1 MNLPQTL
8 KRVNSQRKNTLST
21 NLSLVAKYAIDLAPL
36 RKSVDFRKLWSA
48 ELISYLGTMFTYVA
62 VPFQIKELTN
72 SYVAVAISGL
82 VEIVPLVIF
91 GLYGGVLA
99 DAIDRK
105 KLIWIT
111 EFLSLF
117 FTGILLINSLR
128 SSPSIVLIYIVAGLF
143 AAVSGLRQ
151 PAMTA
156 ALPRLVDHEDM
167 AAASALMSLRWQ
179 AGVIVGPA
187 IGGVIISTYSV
198 AAGYAVDIATFV
210 ISLILLSMMSNIP
223 ASQEAE
229 KPSLAALFEGIKY
242 SFARRDLLGT
252 YLIDLAA
259 MFFAMP
265 TALIPFW
272 ADQLGAPWALGLLY
286 AAGTVG
292 SVAIVLTSGWTKNV
306 RFYGRAI
313 MWAAIGW
320 GAAIALAGATNY
332 LALVLLFL
340 ALAGASDMVSAL
352 FRSAMWNQTIPDNL
366 RGRLAGI
373 ELLSYSLG
381 PLAGQMRAAGMAAAF
396 SLTFSVTAGGIICI
410 ISVVLLAGFFPIL
423 RNFDIKTDKNALEK
437 AAESEKSRSNPQ
449 GEEEIS

>member
-1 MNLPQTL
+1 MSKL
-8 KRVNSQRKNTLST
+8 VNFQQLNTLST
-21 NLSLVAKYAIDLAPL
+21 NLTPVAKYAIDISPL
-36 RKSVDFRKLWSA
+36 RKSADFRYLWTA
-48 ELISYLGTMFTYVA
+48 GLISYFGSMFTYVA

-72 SYVAVAISGL
+72 SYVAVAMSGL
-82 VEIVPLVIF
+82 IEIVPLVIF

-111 EFLSLF
+111 EALSLLL
-117 FTGILLINSLR
+117 TGLLLINSLMD
-128 SSPSIVLIYIVAGLF
+128 SPSIILIYVVSGLF

-151 PAMTA
+151 PAMSA

-167 AAASALMSLRWQ
+167 TAASALMSLRWQ
-179 AGVIVGPA
+179 MGVIIGPT
-187 IGGVIISTYSV
+187 IGGVLISTFSV
-198 AAGYAVDIATFV
+198 SVGYGADIATFV
-210 ISLILLSMMSNIP
+210 ISLILLAMMSNIP
-223 ASQEAE
+223 PSKEAE
-229 KPSLAALFEGIKY
+229 KPSLAALLDGIKY
-242 SFARRDLLGT
+242 SFARKDLLGT

-272 ADQLGAPWALGLLY
+272 ADQLGSPWALGFLY

-292 SVAIVLTSGWTKNV
+292 SVVIILTSGWTKNV

-313 MWAAIGW
+313 MWAAMGW

-381 PLAGQMRAAGMAAAF
+381 PLAGQMRAASMAAAF

-410 ISVVLLAGFFPIL
+410 ISVALLAGFFPIL
-423 RNFDIKTDKNALEK
+423 RKFDIKTDKNALEK

-449 GEEEIS
+449 GEGEIS

>member
-1 MNLPQTL
+1 
-8 KRVNSQRKNTLST
+8 
-21 NLSLVAKYAIDLAPL
+21 VAKYAIDLSPL
-36 RKSVDFRKLWSA
+36 RKSADFRNLWA
-48 ELISYLGTMFTYVA
+48 AGLISYFGSMITYVA

-72 SYVAVAISGL
+72 SYVAVALSGL
-82 VEIVPLVIF
+82 IEIIPLVIF

-105 KLIWIT
+105 KLIWVT
-111 EFLSLF
+111 EALSLI
-117 FTGILLINSLR
+117 FTGLLLINSLA
-128 SSPSIVLIYIVAGLF
+128 SSPSIILIYVVSGLF

-151 PAMTA
+151 PVMQA

-179 AGVIVGPA
+179 AGVIIGPT
-187 IGGVIISTYSV
+187 IGGVLISTFSV
-198 AAGYAVDIATFV
+198 AIGYAADIATFV
-210 ISLILLSMMSNIP
+210 VSLILLAMMRNIP
-223 ASQEAE
+223 PSTQAE
-229 KPSLAALFEGIKY
+229 KPSLAALFDGLKY
-242 SFARRDLLGT
+242 AFARKDLLAT

-272 ADQLGAPWALGLLY
+272 ADQLGSPWALGLLY

-292 SVAIVLTSGWTKNV
+292 SIVVTLTSGWTKNV

-313 MWAAIGW
+313 IWAAAGW
-320 GAAIALAGATNY
+320 GAAIALAGATQY
-332 LALVLLFL
+332 LVLVLLFL

-381 PLAGQMRAAGMAAAF
+381 PLAGQMRAASMAAAF
-396 SLTFSVTAGGIICI
+396 TLTFSVTAGGVICMI
-410 ISVVLLAGFFPIL
+410 CVALLASFFPIL
-423 RNFDIKTDKNALEK
+423 RRFDIKTDRFALEK
-437 AAESEKSRSNPQ
+437 AAESEKTRLNPQ
-449 GEEEIS
+449 SEE

>member
-1 MNLPQTL
+1 M
-8 KRVNSQRKNTLST
+8 
-21 NLSLVAKYAIDLAPL
+21 I
-36 RKSVDFRKLWSA
+36 
-48 ELISYLGTMFTYVA
+48 TYVA

-72 SYVAVAISGL
+72 SYVAVALSGL
-82 VEIVPLVIF
+82 IEIIPLVIF

-111 EFLSLF
+111 EALSLI
-117 FTGILLINSLR
+117 FTGLLLINSLL
-128 SSPSIVLIYIVAGLF
+128 SSPSIILIYVVSGLF

-151 PAMTA
+151 PAMQA

-179 AGVIVGPA
+179 AGVIIGPT
-187 IGGVIISTYSV
+187 IGGVLISTFSV
-198 AAGYAVDIATFV
+198 AVGYAADIATFV
-210 ISLILLSMMSNIP
+210 ISLILLAMMRNIP
-223 ASQEAE
+223 PAKEAE
-229 KPSLAALFEGIKY
+229 KPSLAALFDGLKY
-242 SFARRDLLGT
+242 AFARKDLLAT

-292 SVAIVLTSGWTKNV
+292 SIALTLTSGWTKNV

-313 MWAAIGW
+313 MWAAFGW
-320 GAAIALAGATNY
+320 GAAIALAGATQY
-332 LALVLLFL
+332 LVLVLLFL

-352 FRSAMWNQTIPDNL
+352 FRSAMWNQAIPDNL

-396 SLTFSVTAGGIICI
+396 TLTISVTAGGVICMI
-410 ISVVLLAGFFPIL
+410 CVALLAGFFPIL
-423 RNFDIKTDKNALEK
+423 RKFDIKTDRFALEK
-437 AAESEKSRSNPQ
+437 AAESEKLRLNPHS
-449 GEEEIS
+449 EDEIS

>member
-1 MNLPQTL
+1 MNLQQKL
-8 KRVNSQRKNTLST
+8 KLDNFQRQSTLST
-21 NLSLVAKYAIDLAPL
+21 NLTLVAKYTIDISPL
-36 RKSVDFRKLWSA
+36 RKSADFRYLWTA
-48 ELISYLGTMFTYVA
+48 GLISYFGTMFTYVA

-111 EFLSLF
+111 EFLSLLL
-117 FTGILLINSLR
+117 TGVLLINSLL
-128 SSPSIVLIYIVAGLF
+128 SSPSIILIYVVSGLF

-151 PAMTA
+151 PAMSA

-167 AAASALMSLRWQ
+167 TAASALMSLRWQ
-179 AGVIVGPA
+179 MGVIIGPT
-187 IGGVIISTYSV
+187 IGGVLISTFSV
-198 AAGYAVDIATFV
+198 SVGYAADIATFV
-210 ISLILLSMMSNIP
+210 ISLILLAMMSNIP
-223 ASQEAE
+223 ASKEAE
-229 KPSLAALFEGIKY
+229 KPSLAALFDGIKY
-242 SFARRDLLGT
+242 SFARKDLLGT

-272 ADQLGAPWALGLLY
+272 ADQLGATWALGLLY

-292 SVAIVLTSGWTKNV
+292 SVVIILTSGWTKSV

-381 PLAGQMRAAGMAAAF
+381 PLAGQMRAASMAAAF

>member
-1 MNLPQTL
+1 VNLQQKL
-8 KRVNSQRKNTLST
+8 QLVNFQRQSTLST
-21 NLSLVAKYAIDLAPL
+21 NLTLVAKYTIDISPL
-36 RKSVDFRKLWSA
+36 RKSADFRYLWTA
-48 ELISYLGTMFTYVA
+48 GLISYFGTMFTYVA

-82 VEIVPLVIF
+82 VEIVPLIIF

-111 EFLSLF
+111 EFLSLLL
-117 FTGILLINSLR
+117 TGILLINSLLA
-128 SSPSIVLIYIVAGLF
+128 SPSIILIYIVSGLF

-179 AGVIVGPA
+179 MGVIIGPT
-187 IGGVIISTYSV
+187 IGGVLISTFSV
-198 AAGYAVDIATFV
+198 SVGYAADIATFV
-210 ISLILLSMMSNIP
+210 ISLILLAMMSNIP
-223 ASQEAE
+223 ASKEAE
-229 KPSLAALFEGIKY
+229 KPSLAALFDGIKY
-242 SFARRDLLGT
+242 SFARKDLLGT

-292 SVAIVLTSGWTKNV
+292 SVVIILTSGWTKNV

-381 PLAGQMRAAGMAAAF
+381 PLAGQMRAASMAAAF

-410 ISVVLLAGFFPIL
+410 ISVALLAGFFPIL
-423 RNFDIKTDKNALEK
+423 RKFDIKTDKNALEK

-449 GEEEIS
+449 GEGEIS

>member
-1 MNLPQTL
+1 
-8 KRVNSQRKNTLST
+8 
-21 NLSLVAKYAIDLAPL
+21 VANFAIDLAPL
-36 RKSVDFRKLWSA
+36 KKSRDFSLLWA
-48 ELISYLGTMFTYVA
+48 AGLISYFGSMITYVA
-62 VPFQIKELTN
+62 VPFQIKELTD

-99 DAIDRK
+99 DALDRK
-105 KLIWIT
+105 KLIWVT
-111 EFLSLF
+111 EALSLL
-117 FTGILLINSLR
+117 FTGILLINSLMD
-128 SSPSIVLIYIVAGLF
+128 SPNLLLIYIVSGLF

-151 PAMTA
+151 PAMQA

-167 AAASALMSLRWQ
+167 TAAAALMSLRWQ
-179 AGVIVGPA
+179 VGVIVGPA
-187 IGGVIISTYSV
+187 VGGILISSYSV
-198 AAGYAVDIATFV
+198 AVGYAADIATFI
-210 ISLILLSMMSNIP
+210 ISIALIAFMKKIP
-223 ASQEAE
+223 PSHEAE
-229 KPSLAALFEGIKY
+229 APSLSALIDGVKY
-242 SFARRDLLGT
+242 AFSRKDLLGT

-286 AAGTVG
+286 AAMTIG
-292 SVAIVLTSGWTKNV
+292 SVAITLTSGWTKNV
-306 RFYGRAI
+306 HFYGRAI

-320 GAAIALAGATNY
+320 GVAIALSGVTNY
-332 LALVLLFL
+332 LWLVLLFL

-381 PLAGQMRAAGMAAAF
+381 PLAGQMRAASMAAVT
-396 SLTFSVTAGGIICI
+396 SLSISVTSGGIICVI
-410 ISVVLLAGFFPIL
+410 VVVLLASFLPDF
-423 RNFDIKTDKNALEK
+423 RKFDIRTNKYALENQK
-437 AAESEKSRSNPQ
+437 MAEKLRVNPQ
-449 GEEEIS
+449 SGDEN

>member
-1 MNLPQTL
+1 M
-8 KRVNSQRKNTLST
+8 
-21 NLSLVAKYAIDLAPL
+21 I
-36 RKSVDFRKLWSA
+36 
-48 ELISYLGTMFTYVA
+48 TYVA
-62 VPFQIKELTN
+62 VPFQIKELTD

-99 DAIDRK
+99 DALDRK
-105 KLIWIT
+105 KLIWVT
-111 EFLSLF
+111 EALSLL
-117 FTGILLINSLR
+117 FTGILLINSLMD
-128 SSPSIVLIYIVAGLF
+128 SPNLLLIYIVSGLF

-151 PAMTA
+151 PAMQA

-167 AAASALMSLRWQ
+167 TAAAALMSLRWQ
-179 AGVIVGPA
+179 VGVIVGPA
-187 IGGVIISTYSV
+187 VGGILISSYSV
-198 AAGYAVDIATFV
+198 AVGYAADIATFI
-210 ISLILLSMMSNIP
+210 ISIALIAFMKKIP
-223 ASQEAE
+223 PSHEAE
-229 KPSLAALFEGIKY
+229 APSLSALIDGVKY
-242 SFARRDLLGT
+242 AFSRKDLLGT

-286 AAGTVG
+286 AAMTIG
-292 SVAIVLTSGWTKNV
+292 SVAITLTSGWTKHV
-306 RFYGRAI
+306 HFYGRAI

-320 GAAIALAGATNY
+320 GVAIALSGATNY
-332 LALVLLFL
+332 LWLVLLFL

-381 PLAGQMRAAGMAAAF
+381 PLAGQMRAASMAAVT
-396 SLTFSVTAGGIICI
+396 SLSISVTSGGIICVI
-410 ISVVLLAGFFPIL
+410 VVVLLASFLPDF
-423 RNFDIKTDKNALEK
+423 RKFDIRTNKYALENQK
-437 AAESEKSRSNPQ
+437 MAEKLRVNPQ
-449 GEEEIS
+449 SGDEN

>member
-1 MNLPQTL
+1 M
-8 KRVNSQRKNTLST
+8 
-21 NLSLVAKYAIDLAPL
+21 AKYAIDISPL
-36 RKSVDFRKLWSA
+36 RKSRDFRNLWA
-48 ELISYLGTMFTYVA
+48 AGLISYFGSMITYVA

-82 VEIVPLVIF
+82 IEIVPLVIF

-111 EFLSLF
+111 EALSLL
-117 FTGILLINSLR
+117 FTALLLINSLLD
-128 SSPSIVLIYIVAGLF
+128 SPSILLIYVVSGLF
-143 AAVSGLRQ
+143 AATSGLRQ
-151 PAMTA
+151 PAMQA

-167 AAASALMSLRWQ
+167 TAAAALMSIRWQ
-179 AGVIVGPA
+179 AGVIIGPT
-187 IGGVIISTYSV
+187 IGGILISTFSV
-198 AAGYAVDIATFV
+198 AVGYVADIATFV
-210 ISLILLSMMSNIP
+210 ISLVLLAMLSNIP
-223 ASQEAE
+223 PSQEAE
-229 KPSLAALFEGIKY
+229 KPSLAGLFEGIKY
-242 SFARRDLLGT
+242 AFARKDLLGT

-272 ADQLGAPWALGLLY
+272 ADQLGTPWALGLLY
-286 AAGTVG
+286 AAGTIG
-292 SVAIVLTSGWTKNV
+292 SIAVTITSGWTKNV

-332 LALVLLFL
+332 LALVLFFL
-340 ALAGASDMVSAL
+340 AAAGASDMISAL
-352 FRSAMWNQTIPDNL
+352 FRSAMWNQTIPDNF

-410 ISVVLLAGFFPIL
+410 ISVALLASFLPTF
-423 RNFDIKTDKNALEK
+423 RKFDIKTDKFALEK
-437 AAESEKSRSNPQ
+437 EAESRNLRVNPQ
-449 GEEEIS
+449 SDGEIV